1 MAGPW
6 EFTKA
11 GTGAPPLQHRMRRFG
26 TGFVWV
32 GAILFV
38 MSIFDMA
45 LAVARGG
52 LPKSFWIRFFA
63 IPLIVI
69 GVFFKRFARVVQLVG
84 RLDGNSSQEAFLS
97 AAKALVEK
105 HRGAKLVSAV
115 MGHSAATRRSPHCVT
130 CPDCASENDD
140 AARFCDGCGTAL
152 IAGLACPCCGA
163 LNDSTAR
170 TCILCDERL

>member
-1 MAGPW
+1 MWG
-6 EFTKA
+6 
-11 GTGAPPLQHRMRRFG
+11 
-26 TGFVWV
+26 

-45 LAVARGG
+45 LAVAHGG
-52 LPKSFWIRFFA
+52 MPKFFWIGFFA
-63 IPLIVI
+63 VPMIVI
-69 GVFFKRFARVVQLVG
+69 GVFFKRFARVVQVVG

-105 HRGAKLVSAV
+105 HRGVELVSAV
-115 MGHSAATRRSPHCVT
+115 LGTSTATLANPHCVT
-130 CPDCASENDD
+130 CPDCANENDD

-152 IAGLACPCCGA
+152 IAGLACPSCSA

-170 TCILCDERL
+170 TCIACDERL